1 MTSGFLWLAA
11 TTGFLSLLT
20 PCVFPMVPV
29 TIAYFSAPEDRHSSN
44 VRRALLFGLG
54 IIGTFTVLG
63 LALAALFGAAGLNR
77 FAADPW
83 VNLTLAALFL
93 LFAANLFDWLEL
105 RLPWRA
111 INAVDRSARE
121 KPKGSSLG
129 ALLMG
134 ATFTLTSVTCT
145 APFVGTL
152 LVLASQGS
160 WMMPVVGMI
169 VYSTAFALPFVALA
183 FAPRMVARLPRS
195 GQWIRSL
202 RVLIGILEIGAA
214 IKFVSNADLV
224 LGWGVFTRSVVLF
237 VWMAL
242 AIVGAAYL
250 ARGLKSKFTRR
261 ELQPA
266 DELRSI
272 GGSRAAAIIP
282 LLAALVLAGWL
293 GSGLT
298 GRPLRQIEAFLPPS
312 VPSASSAVGRGT
324 VPTWMLNDYA
334 GALRSAQA
342 SGKLVFVDFTGY
354 TCTNCRWMEANI
366 FNRPDVGAELGQ
378 FVLARLYT
386 DGEGEMY
393 ERQQSFQ
400 EQKFGTVALP
410 LYAVVDSEGKVRA
423 TFTGLTRDP
432 AEFIAFLHRGRA

>member
-11 TTGFLSLLT
+11 TTGLLSLLT

-93 LFAANLFDWLEL
+93 LFAGNLFDWLEL
-105 RLPWRA
+105 RPPWSA
-111 INAVDRSARE
+111 INAIDRSARE

-160 WMMPVVGMI
+160 WMMPVVGMV

-183 FAPRMVARLPRS
+183 FAPQMVARLPRS

-214 IKFVSNADLV
+214 IKFVSNTDLV

-237 VWMAL
+237 AWMAL

-250 ARGLKSKFTRR
+250 GRGLKSKFARR
-261 ELQPA
+261 ELGPA
-266 DELRSI
+266 AL
-272 GGSRAAAIIP
+272 IP

-312 VPSASSAVGRGT
+312 VPTASSAVGRGT
-324 VPTWMLNDYA
+324 VPTWMLNDYD
-334 GALRSAQA
+334 GALRTARS

-432 AEFIAFLHRGRA
+432 GEFIAFLHRGRA

>member
-1 MTSGFLWLAA
+1 MTSGFLWLAT
-11 TTGFLSLLT
+11 TTGLLSLLT

-29 TIAYFSAPEDRHSSN
+29 TIAYFSAPEDRQSSN

-105 RLPWRA
+105 RLPWRV
-111 INAVDRSARE
+111 INAIDRSARE

-160 WMMPVVGMI
+160 WMMPVVGMV

-183 FAPRMVARLPRS
+183 FAPRMISRLPRS

-202 RVLIGILEIGAA
+202 RVLIGILEVGAA
-214 IKFVSNADLV
+214 VKFISNADLV
-224 LGWGVFTRSVVLF
+224 LGWGVFTRPVVLF
-237 VWMAL
+237 AWMLL

-250 ARGLKSKFTRR
+250 GRGLRAKLARR
-261 ELQPA
+261 ELRPVT
-266 DELRSI
+266 L
-272 GGSRAAAIIP
+272 IP
-282 LLAALVLAGWL
+282 LIAALVLAGWL
-293 GSGLT
+293 GSGLR

-312 VPSASSAVGRGT
+312 VPVASSSIGRGT
-324 VPTWMLNDYA
+324 VPTWVLNDYD
-334 GALRSAQA
+334 GALETARA

-366 FNRPDVGAELGQ
+366 FSRPDVGAELGE

-393 ERQQSFQ
+393 EKQQAFQ
-400 EQKFGTVALP
+400 EHTFGTVALP

>member
-29 TIAYFSAPEDRHSSN
+29 TIAYFSAPEDRDSSN

-83 VNLTLAALFL
+83 VNLTLATLFL

-105 RLPWRA
+105 RIPWRLVNA
-111 INAVDRSARE
+111 IDRSTRE

-160 WMMPVVGMI
+160 WMMPVVGMV

-183 FAPRMVARLPRS
+183 FAPRFVANLPRS
-195 GQWIRSL
+195 GQWIRGL
-202 RVLIGILEIGAA
+202 RVLIGILEVGAA
-214 IKFVSNADLV
+214 IKFVSNTDLV
-224 LGWGVFTRSVVLF
+224 LGWGVFTRRVVLF
-237 VWMAL
+237 AWMLL
-242 AIVGAAYL
+242 AIAAAAYL
-250 ARGLKSKFTRR
+250 GRNLRAKLARR
-261 ELQPA
+261 ELRLP
-266 DELRSI
+266 E
-272 GGSRAAAIIP
+272 IIP
-282 LLAALVLAGWL
+282 LAAALLLAGWL
-293 GSGLT
+293 GSGLS

-312 VPSASSAVGRGT
+312 APIASPATGRGI
-324 VPTWMLNDYA
+324 VPTWVLNDYD
-334 GALRSAQA
+334 GALRTART

-386 DGEGEMY
+386 DGDGEMY
-393 ERQQSFQ
+393 EKQQAFQ
-400 EQKFGTVALP
+400 EQTFGTVALP

-423 TFTGLTRDP
+423 TFTGLTRNP
-432 AEFIAFLHRGRA
+432 AEFIAFLRRGRA